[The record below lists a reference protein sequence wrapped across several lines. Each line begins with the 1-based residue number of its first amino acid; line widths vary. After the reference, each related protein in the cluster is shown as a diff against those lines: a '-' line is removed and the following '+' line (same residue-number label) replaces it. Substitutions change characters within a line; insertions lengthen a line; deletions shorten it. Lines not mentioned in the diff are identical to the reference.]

1 MKKFIFLIGLLLW
14 INLAGTGPVH
24 YPFWIGEVFE
34 DRVQPEAK
42 AKTKVK
48 KYIKGDLKR
57 FAIREAKRQ
66 GVDSKIILS
75 MIYHES
81 RFTARC
87 TSIKGAKGI
96 MQLMPDTAK
105 DMGVTDIMCPY
116 QNIRGGIKYYKA
128 MLRMFKTDRL
138 ALAAYNAGPGT
149 VIKYKGIPPYEETQ
163 SYINNILK

>member
-1 MKKFIFLIGLLLW
+1 MRKFIFLIGLLLW
-14 INLAGTGPVH
+14 ANLVGTGPVH
-24 YPFWIGEVFE
+24 YPFWITEGFE
-34 DRVQPEAK
+34 CRLQPEDK
-42 AKTKVK
+42 VKVK
-48 KYIKGDLKR
+48 KYTKEDLRR
-57 FAIREAKRQ
+57 FAVRESKRQ
-66 GVDSKIILS
+66 GVNPKIILS

-105 DMGVTDIMCPY
+105 DMGVTDVMCPY

-138 ALAAYNAGPGT
+138 ALAAYNAGPGA